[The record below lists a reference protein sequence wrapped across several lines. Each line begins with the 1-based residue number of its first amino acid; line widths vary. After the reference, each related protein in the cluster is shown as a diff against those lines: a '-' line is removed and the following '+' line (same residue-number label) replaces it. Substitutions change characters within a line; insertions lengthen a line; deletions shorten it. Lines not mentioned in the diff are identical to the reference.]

1 MRQDLSV
8 SAAGGR
14 RPLWGVGMA
23 ALALAIAA
31 AVGVALVL
39 RFVET
44 ERQRELRGWQTRL
57 DIVAD
62 GRAAAVSDWLARQGG
77 TVAALAGNASLRL

>member
-44 ERQRELRGWQTRL
+44 
-57 DIVAD
+57 
-62 GRAAAVSDWLARQGG
+62 
-77 TVAALAGNASLRL
+77 